1 VLVNQS
7 LIPRLLRAP
16 QAARRIASKTNCC
29 RELRPAKRVC
39 EIMLRSSSTG
49 NPVSQLGLGCAKTK
63 SDLVLMPSGHGETNS
78 AHSFLVRSSFKTR
91 PLVAT
96 RHIAGFAPIGDL
108 PWVAGR
114 TAKWTADDSPDRDTP
129 FWVNGAGDAEAAPE

>member
-16 QAARRIASKTNCC
+16 QAARRIASKTNYC

-39 EIMLRSSSTG
+39 EIILRSSSTG
-49 NPVSQLGLGCAKTK
+49 NPVSQL
-63 SDLVLMPSGHGETNS
+63 DHGETNL
-78 AHSFLVRSSFKTR
+78 AHSFLVRSSFKAR

-114 TAKWTADDSPDRDTP
+114 TAKWTADDPPDRDTP